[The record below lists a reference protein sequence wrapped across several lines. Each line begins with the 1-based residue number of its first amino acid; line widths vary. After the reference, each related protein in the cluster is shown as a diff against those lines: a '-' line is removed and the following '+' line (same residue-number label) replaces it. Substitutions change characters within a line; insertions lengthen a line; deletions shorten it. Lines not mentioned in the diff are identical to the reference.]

1 MTQKKTIPPTNPSEQ
16 ITELLNAE
24 DKKGEWIVR
33 KHAALAAAAGSVP
46 IPLVDFAAVSGVT
59 LNMLRQLAAH
69 YKVEFRT
76 ETARAGISSLVN
88 GGATVLAYQP
98 MTSFIS
104 IIPGVGHLAKLVVG
118 PLVTGPITYAVG
130 RVFLLHFSQG
140 GTFYNFDPNQFHDYF
155 SEMVRGNKFENTVA
169 VNEDINQNADTNNET
184 AIVPKKPTESV
195 EDVDAELDRLSLL
208 TAASVAGSGLA
219 IASAVAP
226 PLRLLALP
234 LALLPSIPLAY
245 ETWREYA
252 DEKQL
257 GFKALLTLTSG
268 LLLATGY
275 LAAVGLANMIVFGGK
290 YLVLKTRKEG
300 EESLSL
306 AVSDWNENVWVLNN
320 GVEIETPLD
329 QVEEGALVV
338 VRPGRLVPVDGT
350 IAEGELMVD
359 NRMFTGES
367 RLVEITVGDEILAG
381 AMVVSGRG
389 LVKTENTGAETKA
402 ARLETLIA
410 DMQSYEQQLDVRS
423 QEMADRSMLPTLGLG
438 ALGMAA
444 WGPLGAVSGV
454 WSNSFD
460 LVWVFGP
467 AAMLRMLRTAAD
479 SGILIKDGR
488 SLDLLGD
495 IDTVVFDKTGT
506 LTHDSFALG
515 ELYPDAAFDKDTL
528 LKISAAAEL
537 GHEHPIARAIVE
549 GAEDQGIDL
558 SEVPVE
564 EPSFQAGL
572 GLKLIVD
579 DKLVLLGSRRLLMN
593 NDIELPEFI
602 LEKTAASEAVGCTVV
617 HLAINSSYAGA
628 IELVP
633 KVRSETQ
640 ELIDRLHA
648 RGMEVMVLSGDEEEP
663 TRRLAQSLGIDTWF
677 SRTLPEQKSDR
688 IAELC
693 DEGRKVCFIGDGVN
707 DALAMRRAH
716 VSISMTG
723 ASAIAVDS
731 AQIILNDGSLTRL
744 DAVFELGK
752 RHETSQNQLAMAALV
767 PTAINFTG
775 VLFLGVPLVA
785 LVGVYSV
792 AVAAN
797 LGITYRKEDW
807 DALSIDTAEEE
818 HISKQ

>member
-1 MTQKKTIPPTNPSEQ
+1 MMQKNAISSKKANATAASELPSTKE
-16 ITELLNAE
+16 
-24 DKKGEWIVR
+24 GERIIR
-33 KHAALAAAAGSVP
+33 RHAALAAAAGGLP
-46 IPLVDFAAVSGVT
+46 IPLVDFAAVSGIT
-59 LNMLRQLAAH
+59 LNMLRRLAEH
-69 YKVEFRT
+69 YDIEFRT

-88 GGATVLAYQP
+88 GGTAVLVYQP
-98 MTSFIS
+98 ATSFLS
-104 IIPGVGHLAKLVVG
+104 LIPGIGHLAKLVVG
-118 PLVTGPITYAVG
+118 PLVTGPLTYAVG

-155 SEMVRGNKFENTVA
+155 AELMSRNKSTNV
-169 VNEDINQNADTNNET
+169 VNEDVKQAHDIKPQSHDDTE
-184 AIVPKKPTESV
+184 IVEKPPVVV
-195 EDVDAELDRLSLL
+195 ENVDAELVRLGRL
-208 TAASVAGSGLA
+208 TAASVTGSGLA
-219 IASAVAP
+219 MASTLMP
-226 PLRLLALP
+226 P
-234 LALLPSIPLAY
+234 LALIAIPLTLLPSVPLVR
-245 ETWREYA
+245 ETWHEYA
-252 DEKQL
+252 DERKL
-257 GFKALLTLTSG
+257 GFKALLTITSG

-300 EESLSL
+300 ENSLSL
-306 AVSDWNENVWVLNN
+306 AISDWSENVWVLTD
-320 GVEIETPLD
+320 GVEIEMPLD
-329 QVEEGALVV
+329 QVEEGALVI
-338 VRPGRLVPVDGT
+338 VRPGRLIPVDGQVVK
-350 IAEGELMVD
+350 GVLMVD

-367 RLVEITVGDEILAG
+367 RLVEITIGEEVLAG

-389 LVKTENTGAETKA
+389 LVQAEHTGAETKA
-402 ARLETLIA
+402 ARLETLIS
-410 DMQSYEQQLDVRS
+410 DMQSYEQNLDVRS
-423 QEMADRSMLPTLGLG
+423 QEMADRSILPTLGLG
-438 ALGMAA
+438 ALGMVA
-444 WGPLGAVSGV
+444 WGPVGAVSGV

-479 SGILIKDGR
+479 NGILIKDGR

-495 IDTVVFDKTGT
+495 INTVVFDKTGT

-515 ELYPDAAFDKDTL
+515 KLYPVDGTEHSTL

-549 GAEDQGIDL
+549 GAQAQDIDL
-558 SEVPVE
+558 SNIIVE

-572 GLKLIVD
+572 GLKLVID
-579 DKLVLLGSRRLLMN
+579 EHLVLLGSRRLLIN

-602 LEKTAASEAVGCTVV
+602 MTQASESEAAGHTVV
-617 HLAINSSYAGA
+617 HLAMDGHYAGA

-663 TRRLAQSLGIDTWF
+663 TKRLANSLGIDTWF
-677 SRTLPEQKSDR
+677 SRTLPEQKHDR

-807 DALSIDTAEEE
+807 DALSIDTSEEE
-818 HISKQ
+818 HPSEH